1 MRRRDALRWLGGVAL
16 AHVSPAALPQAARV
30 PRIGLLGSTS
40 EPEWANF
47 VTGLRDGLRGMGF
60 VEGSTVAIEYRWA
73 ESRFDR
79 LPALAAELVSGNVSV
94 IVTTGGAVAAR
105 AAKAATATVPVVFV
119 FGGDPVRLGF
129 VESLSK
135 PGGNV
140 TGVSFLLN
148 ALIGKRLA
156 LVRELLPQ
164 AVKVGLL
171 VNPKNPNAA
180 SDTASARDAARP
192 LGLELLVVEASA
204 EHEFLP
210 AFERFAAERCAAMLL
225 APDPLFI
232 SRRGQLVDLAAR
244 YKLPSMYEQATAE
257 GLISYGTSLVEAHR
271 QAGAYVGR
279 ILNGERPADLPVV
292 QSTTF
297 ELIINLRAAKAL
309 GIEVPPSLL
318 AQADQVVE

>member
-1 MRRRDALRWLGGVAL
+1 MRRRDFIVGIGGAVAWSSLAL
-16 AHVSPAALPQAARV
+16 AQSRSV

-47 VTGLRDGLRGMGF
+47 VAGLRDGLREMGF
-60 VEGSTVAIEYRWA
+60 VEGSTIVIEYRWA
-73 ESRFDR
+73 ESEFDR
-79 LPALAAELVSGNVSV
+79 LPSLAANLIAEGVSV

-105 AAKAATATVPVVFV
+105 AAKAATGTVPLVFV

-129 VESLSK
+129 VNSLAK

-156 LVRELLPQ
+156 LVRELLPR
-164 AVKVGLL
+164 AASRVGLL
-171 VNPKNPNAA
+171 VNPRNPNAA
-180 SDTASARDAARP
+180 SDTAAAREGARP
-192 LGLELLVVEASA
+192 LGLDILVVEASA
-204 EHEFLP
+204 ETEFVP
-210 AFERFAAERCAAMLL
+210 AFDRFAAERCAAMLL

-232 SRRGQLVDLAAR
+232 SRRGQLVELAGR
-244 YKLPSMYEQATAE
+244 YKLPTMYEQATAG
-257 GLISYGTSLVEAHR
+257 GLISYGTSLVDAHR

-279 ILNGERPADLPVV
+279 ILKGERPANLPVI

-297 ELIINLRAAKAL
+297 ELIINLRTAKAL
-309 GIEVPPSLL
+309 GIDVPPSLL
-318 AQADQVVE
+318 AQADEVIE